1 MKRLGD
7 KMIRDLAGVAN
18 RLDSLGLTKEADAL
32 DLVIQKLAREYVHM
46 VAKDGV
52 SKRFYKIISNIETE
66 VFNWKEI
73 MIPKLIDNLL
83 ASGDPR
89 LLDSSLTHDNLHKIM
104 EDCLE
109 SWAEEYSRSIGAEYS
124 SIPPWL
130 FSFLEEKIFPI
141 LKESFAK
148 AIGDL
153 PADSETKAGLQEWLS
168 QTTLNQLGAPNLS
181 EALYGG
187 VDLWTAFINNAIHEI
202 HHNIL
207 NHSVWKRFS
216 LKGQTVSS
224 YNILD
229 DLEEGFALSIPDLS
243 HSSEEKS
250 WDELAEKISD
260 FLYSSILRIILKN
273 DDAKKFY
280 QEHGGEALGDML
292 YVYLPLVYQ
301 ELDQIDAVSMG
312 IKSPEEKKAFLKK
325 ILDTFYIDYLS
336 EYGYYSIKNFNDFRQ
351 ALTESIKE
359 VWSKPISRIN
369 YNKWDFLT
377 GDDEEL
383 LITLMKDLDS
393 KADLLWSTWS
403 KYKAD
408 FYLLAKD
415 EIKDCIDLKLN

>member
-181 EALYGG
+181 EALHGG
-187 VDLWTAFINNAIHEI
+187 VDLWTTFINNAIHEI

-216 LKGQTVSS
+216 VKGQTLSS

-243 HSSEEKS
+243 HTSEEKS

-280 QEHGGEALGDML
+280 QEHGRVAYGDML

-325 ILDTFYIDYLS
+325 ILDTFYIDHLS
-336 EYGYYSIKNFNDFRQ
+336 EYGYYSIEDYYDSRQ
-351 ALTESIKE
+351 ALVESIKK

-403 KYKAD
+403 KYKTD

-415 EIKDCIDLKLN
+415 EIKDCIDLKLS

>member
-1 MKRLGD
+1 
-7 KMIRDLAGVAN
+7 MIRDLAGVAN

-32 DLVIQKLAREYVHM
+32 DLVIQKLAREYVYM

-181 EALYGG
+181 EALHGG
-187 VDLWTAFINNAIHEI
+187 VDLWTTFINNAIHEI

-216 LKGQTVSS
+216 VKGQTLSS

-243 HSSEEKS
+243 HTSEEKS
-250 WDELAEKISD
+250 WDELAEKISE
-260 FLYSSILRIILKN
+260 FLNPSILRIILKN

-280 QEHGGEALGDML
+280 QEHGRVAYGDML

-325 ILDTFYIDYLS
+325 ILDTFYIDHLS
-336 EYGYYSIKNFNDFRQ
+336 EYGYYSIEDSYDSRQ
-351 ALTESIKE
+351 ALVESIKK

-403 KYKAD
+403 KYKTD

-415 EIKDCIDLKLN
+415 EIKDCIDLKLS